1 MTEQY
6 REFDAADYIGS
17 ALGVPVF
24 SHLSVRYFRTCQ
36 CHIFALA
43 SSVFSHLPFA
53 CSQGS
58 VRGATSASDASLG
71 EVVAEFCG

>member
-17 ALGVPVF
+17 HLPVP
-24 SHLSVRYFRTCQ
+24 YFCTCQ
-36 CHIFALA
+36 FRIFALA

-53 CSQGS
+53 CSQA
-58 VRGATSASDASLG
+58 R
-71 EVVAEFCG
+71 